1 MYFGS
6 WLLLDQI
13 AYVRLTTG
21 SLANKSFAA
30 LHRDPLHKDRGVT
43 RYESILSIHLSCL
56 RIRQLNH
63 KHVTICGHDVLRLY
77 YFSAELCDSNVWP
90 IELDTVLRVR
100 RLKLV
105 IDRHIPPRGGRGLFT
120 RPCPTTT
127 PGREKER
134 RRCARGVDVT
144 VQCGK

>member
-1 MYFGS
+1 MNIGS

-13 AYVRLTTG
+13 TYVRLTTG

-30 LHRDPLHKDRGVT
+30 LHRNPLHKDRGVT
-43 RYESILSIHLSCL
+43 RYESILCIHLSCL
-56 RIRQLNH
+56 RIGQLNH

-90 IELDTVLRVR
+90 IELDTVLRVG

-105 IDRHIPPRGGRGLFT
+105 INRHIPPRGGRGLHYPVPHDDA
-120 RPCPTTT
+120 R
-127 PGREKER
+127 RERER
-134 RRCARGVDVT
+134 YDAAE
-144 VQCGK
+144 